1 MKSNIR
7 YCDRRSE
14 DNRQILGPFLR
25 FFKAMACSMP
35 VKYRLNVAV
44 EIKRLQPPL
53 RACLDLA
60 VYL

>member
-1 MKSNIR
+1 VIADQKTTAGSWAA
-7 YCDRRSE
+7 
-14 DNRQILGPFLR
+14 FLR
-25 FFKAMACSMP
+25 FFKAMACNAMP